1 MGQRYFISLFGPTNK
16 SKVQVF
22 QWGPRGNVTSIQGM
36 IKIKHNLEPVQ
47 KAQ

>member
-1 MGQRYFISLFGPTNK
+1 MGQRYFISLFGLTK

-47 KAQ
+47 KVQ